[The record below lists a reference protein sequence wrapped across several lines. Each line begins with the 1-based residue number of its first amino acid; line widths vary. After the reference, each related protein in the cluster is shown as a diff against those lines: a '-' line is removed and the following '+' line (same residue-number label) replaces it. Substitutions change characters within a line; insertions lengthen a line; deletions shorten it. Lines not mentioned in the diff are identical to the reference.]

1 MKKILITLVLAIFIL
16 SGCSKKKVEYSMVER
31 LYSIDVE
38 NYKELVE
45 DATHV
50 FVAKVKENVETIYK
64 NKTALNQNDKKEI
77 KVEGTP
83 YTNFKVEI
91 LENIKGNLKANSE
104 TIVQRYGGISEN
116 NKNLMIV
123 DDLIFPQE
131 GKNYIFIIY
140 EQEDGTLIATSK
152 NSSISL
158 SEIDKYKDLKNKPLD
173 LFEKYK

>member
-1 MKKILITLVLAIFIL
+1 
-16 SGCSKKKVEYSMVER
+16 
-31 LYSIDVE
+31 
-38 NYKELVE
+38 
-45 DATHV
+45 
-50 FVAKVKENVETIYK
+50 
-64 NKTALNQNDKKEI
+64 
-77 KVEGTP
+77 
-83 YTNFKVEI
+83 
-91 LENIKGNLKANSE
+91 
-104 TIVQRYGGISEN
+104 
-116 NKNLMIV
+116 MIV